1 MFSSCFAILLF
12 GVPNRGLDHKSLMS
26 MVKGQPNEDLVN
38 DLKQS
43 SRFLN
48 MLGQR
53 FNKYFTLDDSKI
65 ICIYETKMTR
75 TVQVCYHR
83 NFRVIKYDTNFFT
96 KWSPTTASWEKNGP
110 EVMMIP
116 FMSAIYAGPNEK
128 VHDQIPIEA
137 DHSEIV
143 KFGDASNP
151 DYLII
156 ESRIKELVDK
166 APRVIQER
174 LAKIRKSKWIY

>member
-1 MFSSCFAILLF
+1 
-12 GVPNRGLDHKSLMS
+12 

-48 MLGQR
+48 MLAQR
-53 FNKYFTLDDSKI
+53 FNKHFTLDDSEI

-75 TVQVCYHR
+75 TVQVCY
-83 NFRVIKYDTNFFT
+83 RVLLVIRSNTKSST
-96 KWSPTTASWEKNGP
+96 KWSPTTASWEKTGP
-110 EVMMIP
+110 EVMMVP
-116 FMSAIYAGPNEK
+116 FTSATYAGMNEK

-143 KFGDASNP
+143 KFGDPSSP

-166 APRVIQER
+166 APKVIHER
-174 LAKIRKSKWIY
+174 LAKITKSK